1 VLEIYLVLQPLLLLL
16 LLLFFLQS
24 LAENNVQDST
34 ILIEPENFNSMLL
47 LLTV

>member
-1 VLEIYLVLQPLLLLL
+1 VLEIYLVLQPLL

-34 ILIEPENFNSMLL
+34 ILIEPENFNGMLL
-47 LLTV
+47 LLKV

>member
-1 VLEIYLVLQPLLLLL
+1 VLEIYLVLQPLL

-34 ILIEPENFNSMLL
+34 ILIETENFNGMLL

>member
-16 LLLFFLQS
+16 LFFLKS

-34 ILIEPENFNSMLL
+34 ILIEPENFNGMLL

>member
-1 VLEIYLVLQPLLLLL
+1 VLEIYLVLQPLLL

-34 ILIEPENFNSMLL
+34 ILIEPENFNGMLL

>member
-1 VLEIYLVLQPLLLLL
+1 MMVNVQP
-16 LLLFFLQS
+16 FD
-24 LAENNVQDST
+24 ENNVQDSK

>member
-1 VLEIYLVLQPLLLLL
+1 MVNVQP
-16 LLLFFLQS
+16 FD
-24 LAENNVQDST
+24 ENNVQDST